1 MSKQALSSKKSCKM
15 VNIFKNF
22 TDCIPS
28 FEIDPAFDQ
37 AMKWTEE
44 ETKFIC
50 LDGSMPSQKQGGIF
64 PRN

>member
-1 MSKQALSSKKSCKM
+1 M

-22 TDCIPS
+22 TDFIPS

-50 LDGSMPSQKQGGIF
+50 FDGSMPSQKQGGIF